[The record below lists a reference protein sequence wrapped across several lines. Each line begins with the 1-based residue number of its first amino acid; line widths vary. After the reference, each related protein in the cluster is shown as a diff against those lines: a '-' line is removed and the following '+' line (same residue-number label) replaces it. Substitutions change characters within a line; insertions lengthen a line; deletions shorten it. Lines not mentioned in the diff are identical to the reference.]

1 MKNLLNILF
10 IFFLSGSIHA
20 QSTSITFSSKDVQ
33 NVALRYTGEILNWP
47 IIVSLAERDIQ
58 NNTFTLTESDLQQL
72 QIISKVTAIV
82 KEQKNRVRKL
92 ITEGATLFAKDELIN
107 ATLIINE
114 YNDEVKNGNGNKSI
128 ALGNKIKVKVD
139 EIEFTLMEN
148 RMIEVQAKLDQKK
161 GNVDKKVGL
170 LGSWEQAQIGEL
182 FKESDGLKTGT
193 DSYATLSFADGTNLI
208 VDPNTT
214 AVIRKSRLDRL
225 SETSNAE
232 INLEEGGLLAKLS
245 SIAASNSIYILNAG
259 NSQTTLKT
267 TNFYAESDGEETI
280 KLTNYDGLADVSAND
295 ITITIRENEGTLIR
309 KGQAPIPP
317 VKLLPAPNIIWATS
331 DTTIY
336 TQQIIFPFEYVDE
349 ASSYIVERSTST
361 NFDEAFEEINIS
373 SNTALLSYLPIGN
386 TYVRV
391 RSVDRLGLKGPY
403 SETILIIRNVDNQ
416 PPPTFIDNLNGNIL
430 FTQTK
435 SAILTGVTQ
444 PNATLLINN
453 KSIEVDDSGG
463 FSFLLENLNADQMVS
478 VVATDKSGNN
488 TVRGIRVVQIS
499 EEILFNF
506 ALSGATGR
514 NPIKIDSPTVTLSS
528 RAYPGLEVIINNA
541 DIERRVQ
548 TDSIGRWG
556 ITMSIKEGELSISFR
571 DIQTGEI
578 YLSKSFTVE
587 AN

>member
-10 IFFLSGSIHA
+10 IFFLSGFIQA
-20 QSTSITFSSKDVQ
+20 QSTSITFSSEDVQ

-47 IIVSLAERDIQ
+47 IIVSLADRDIQ

-82 KEQKNRVRKL
+82 KEQKNRIRKL
-92 ITEGATLFAKDELIN
+92 ITEGATLFAKEELIN

-128 ALGNKIKVKVD
+128 ALGNRIKAKVD

-148 RMIEVQAKLDQKK
+148 RMIEVQAKLDQKI
-161 GNVDKKVGL
+161 GNIDKKVGL
-170 LGSWEQAQIGEL
+170 LGSWKLAQIGEL

-193 DSYATLSFADGTNLI
+193 DSYATLSFADGTNII

-214 AVIRKSRLDRL
+214 AVIRKSRVDRL

-245 SIAASNSIYILNAG
+245 SLAASNSTYILNAG

-317 VKLLPAPNIIWATS
+317 VKLLPAPNFIWSTS
-331 DTTIY
+331 DTIIY
-336 TQQIIFPFEYVDE
+336 TQQIIFPFEYINE

-403 SETILIIRNVDNQ
+403 SETIQIIRNVDNQ

-430 FTQTK
+430 FTQTN
-435 SAILTGVTQ
+435 SAILTGSTQ

-453 KSIEVDDSGG
+453 KNIAVDNSGG

-506 ALSGATGR
+506 ALMGATGR
-514 NPIKIDSPTVTLSS
+514 NPIKINSPTVTLSS

-556 ITMSIKEGELSISFR
+556 ITMNIKEGELSISFR

>member
-10 IFFLSGSIHA
+10 IFFLSGFIQA
-20 QSTSITFSSKDVQ
+20 QSTLITFSSEDVQ

-47 IIVSLAERDIQ
+47 IIVSLADRDIQ

-82 KEQKNRVRKL
+82 KEQKNRIRKL
-92 ITEGATLFAKDELIN
+92 ITEGATLFAKEELIN

-128 ALGNKIKVKVD
+128 ALGNRIKAKVD

-148 RMIEVQAKLDQKK
+148 RMIEVQAKLDQKI
-161 GNVDKKVGL
+161 GNIDKKVGL
-170 LGSWEQAQIGEL
+170 LGSWKLAQIGEL

-193 DSYATLSFADGTNLI
+193 DSYATLSFADGTNII

-214 AVIRKSRLDRL
+214 AVIRKSRVDRL

-245 SIAASNSIYILNAG
+245 SLAASNSTYILNAG

-317 VKLLPAPNIIWATS
+317 VKLLPAPNFIWSTS
-331 DTTIY
+331 DTIIY
-336 TQQIIFPFEYVDE
+336 TQQIIFPFEYVNE

-403 SETILIIRNVDNQ
+403 SETIQIIRNVDNQ

-430 FTQTK
+430 FTQTN
-435 SAILTGVTQ
+435 SAILTGSTQ

-453 KSIEVDDSGG
+453 NNIAVDNSGG

-506 ALSGATGR
+506 ALMGATGR
-514 NPIKIDSPTVTLSS
+514 NPIKINSPTVTLSS

-556 ITMSIKEGELSISFR
+556 IIMNIKEGELSISFR

>member
-20 QSTSITFSSKDVQ
+20 QSTSITFSSEDVQ

-72 QIISKVTAIV
+72 QIISKITAIV

-114 YNDEVKNGNGNKSI
+114 YNDEVKDGNGNKSI
-128 ALGNKIKVKVD
+128 ALGNKIKAKVD

-214 AVIRKSRLDRL
+214 AVIRKSRVDRL

-245 SIAASNSIYILNAG
+245 SLAASNSTYILNAG

-317 VKLLPAPNIIWATS
+317 VKLLPAPNFIWATS

-361 NFDEAFEEINIS
+361 NFEEAFEEINIS

-403 SETILIIRNVDNQ
+403 SETIQIIRNVDNQ

-430 FTQTK
+430 FTQTN

-453 KSIEVDDSGG
+453 KSIEVDNSGG

-478 VVATDKSGNN
+478 LVATDKSGNN

-541 DIERRVQ
+541 DTERRVQ

>member
-1 MKNLLNILF
+1 M
-10 IFFLSGSIHA
+10 
-20 QSTSITFSSKDVQ
+20 
-33 NVALRYTGEILNWP
+33 
-47 IIVSLAERDIQ
+47 
-58 NNTFTLTESDLQQL
+58 
-72 QIISKVTAIV
+72 
-82 KEQKNRVRKL
+82 
-92 ITEGATLFAKDELIN
+92 
-107 ATLIINE
+107 
-114 YNDEVKNGNGNKSI
+114 
-128 ALGNKIKVKVD
+128 
-139 EIEFTLMEN
+139 
-148 RMIEVQAKLDQKK
+148 
-161 GNVDKKVGL
+161 
-170 LGSWEQAQIGEL
+170 
-182 FKESDGLKTGT
+182 
-193 DSYATLSFADGTNLI
+193 
-208 VDPNTT
+208 
-214 AVIRKSRLDRL
+214 
-225 SETSNAE
+225 
-232 INLEEGGLLAKLS
+232 
-245 SIAASNSIYILNAG
+245 
-259 NSQTTLKT
+259 
-267 TNFYAESDGEETI
+267 
-280 KLTNYDGLADVSAND
+280 
-295 ITITIRENEGTLIR
+295 
-309 KGQAPIPP
+309 
-317 VKLLPAPNIIWATS
+317 LPAPNFIWATS

-403 SETILIIRNVDNQ
+403 SETIQIIRNVDNQ

-430 FTQTK
+430 FTQTNT
-435 SAILTGVTQ
+435 AILTGVTQ

-453 KSIEVDDSGG
+453 KSIEVDNSGG

>member
-1 MKNLLNILF
+1 M
-10 IFFLSGSIHA
+10 
-20 QSTSITFSSKDVQ
+20 
-33 NVALRYTGEILNWP
+33 
-47 IIVSLAERDIQ
+47 
-58 NNTFTLTESDLQQL
+58 
-72 QIISKVTAIV
+72 
-82 KEQKNRVRKL
+82 
-92 ITEGATLFAKDELIN
+92 
-107 ATLIINE
+107 
-114 YNDEVKNGNGNKSI
+114 
-128 ALGNKIKVKVD
+128 
-139 EIEFTLMEN
+139 
-148 RMIEVQAKLDQKK
+148 
-161 GNVDKKVGL
+161 
-170 LGSWEQAQIGEL
+170 

-214 AVIRKSRLDRL
+214 AVIRKSRVDRL

-245 SIAASNSIYILNAG
+245 SLAASNSTNILNAG

-267 TNFYAESDGEETI
+267 TNFYAELDGEETI

-317 VKLLPAPNIIWATS
+317 VKLLPAPNFIWATS

-361 NFDEAFEEINIS
+361 NFEEAFEEINIS

-403 SETILIIRNVDNQ
+403 SETIQIIRNVDNQ

-430 FTQTK
+430 FTQTN

-453 KSIEVDDSGG
+453 KSIEVDNSGG

>member
-20 QSTSITFSSKDVQ
+20 QSTSITFSSVDVQ

-47 IIVSLAERDIQ
+47 IIVSLADRDIQ

-92 ITEGATLFAKDELIN
+92 ITEGATLFAKDELIS

-128 ALGNKIKVKVD
+128 ALGNKIKAKVD

-170 LGSWEQAQIGEL
+170 LGSWELAQIGEL

-214 AVIRKSRLDRL
+214 AVIRKSRVDRL

-232 INLEEGGLLAKLS
+232 INLEEGGLFAKLS
-245 SIAASNSIYILNAG
+245 SLAASNSTYILNAG

-317 VKLLPAPNIIWATS
+317 VKLLPAPNFIWSTS

-403 SETILIIRNVDNQ
+403 SETIQIIRNVDNQ

-430 FTQTK
+430 FTQTN

-444 PNATLLINN
+444 PNATLLINT
-453 KSIEVDDSGG
+453 KSIEVDNSGG

-488 TVRGIRVVQIS
+488 TVRGIRVVQIL

-528 RAYPGLEVIINNA
+528 RAYPGLEVIINNV

-556 ITMSIKEGELSISFR
+556 IAMSIKEGELSISFR